1 MDIFAC
7 MYVCTIC
14 TVGASVSE
22 PLEMV
27 LQIVSHHS
35 GVGNQTQVLF
45 KSSKCSQ
52 WLSLPSGRGRYS
64 TEYLVRT
71 PKAREVVTQGNVVC

>member
-14 TVGASVSE
+14 MVGASVSE

-27 LQIVSHHS
+27 LQIVNHHS
-35 GVGNQTQVLF
+35 SVENQTQVLF

-52 WLSLPSGRGRYS
+52 WLSHLSSRGRFS
-64 TEYLVRT
+64 L
-71 PKAREVVTQGNVVC
+71 